1 MSSENSHS
9 VPGSALVVG
18 VGASQGAGAAIARR
32 FARAGHPVVIAG
44 RDEEKIRATF
54 AELEAAGAQV
64 EMVVGDGSLA
74 ADARR
79 FVAADNSLAPLAVA
93 VHNAGS
99 NNPAPFLKVSEA
111 QFEAHWREHT
121 LGGFQTAQAVI
132 PAFL

>member
-1 MSSENSHS
+1 MPSENSHS

-32 FARAGHPVVIAG
+32 FERAGYPVVIAG
-44 RDEEKIRATF
+44 RNEERRRATF
-54 AELEAAGAQV
+54 AELEAAGA
-64 EMVVGDGSLA
+64 
-74 ADARR
+74 RR
-79 FVAADNSLAPLAVA
+79 FVAAAHSLAPLAVA

>member
-1 MSSENSHS
+1 VSATIR
-9 VPGSALVVG
+9 PLTGDGSPPVE
-18 VGASQGAGAAIARR
+18 GAYPQAVEVTAPTRWLYLSGQI
-32 FARAGHPVVIAG
+32 PVAP
-44 RDEEKIRATF
+44 
-54 AELEAAGAQV
+54 
-64 EMVVGDGSLA
+64 DGSLA